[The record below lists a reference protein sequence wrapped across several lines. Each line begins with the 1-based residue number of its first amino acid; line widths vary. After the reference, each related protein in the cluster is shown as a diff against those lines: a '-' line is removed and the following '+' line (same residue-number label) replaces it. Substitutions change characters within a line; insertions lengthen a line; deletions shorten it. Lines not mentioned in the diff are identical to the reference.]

1 MPINLNKIDP
11 VIVNNIQKQTKDDVV
26 HNFQGIKITNE
37 GNEKQRDRN
46 FKEKMKKKLGKVNSL
61 LKEKNINVSFRIEG
75 DYIIAI
81 DGDNNILRSYDK
93 DSFEELSDKM
103 ETMIGIFIDDIR

>member
-11 VIVNNIQKQTKDDVV
+11 VIINNIQKQTKDEVV
-26 HNFQGIKITNE
+26 HNFEGIKITTDS
-37 GNEKQRDRN
+37 NEKPGNRD
-46 FKEKMKKKLGKVNSL
+46 FKENMKKKLNKVNSL
-61 LKEKNINVSFRIEG
+61 LKKKNINASFRMEG
-75 DYIIAI
+75 DYIIAV
-81 DGDNNILRSYDK
+81 DGDNNVLISYDK